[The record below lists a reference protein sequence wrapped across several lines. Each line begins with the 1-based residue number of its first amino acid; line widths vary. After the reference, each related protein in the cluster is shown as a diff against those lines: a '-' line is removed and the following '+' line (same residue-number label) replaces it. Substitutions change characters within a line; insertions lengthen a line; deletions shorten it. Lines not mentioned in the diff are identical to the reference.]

1 MGYDQPMTNESYQD
15 VIRANVLRL
24 RERQGLTQ
32 GELAARAKARG
43 LNWTQAT
50 VAAIEGGY
58 RRVRIEEE
66 KLLLMLLEVP
76 LSDLLWVAD
85 NEIIEVAGVEVTAEE
100 FRTWATGQP
109 TRFEPEP
116 RIKPSERTYLA
127 GIAGRYGLP
136 GNDDFLAQLLLASL
150 NTVDTKSAQALKVF
164 RKRGGAFEV
173 TCAAWSLWG
182 HSVKDERDR
191 RFHELDNE
199 GDPLRVMGHIT
210 RGLQQE
216 LNQEIKARRRR
227 KA

>member
-1 MGYDQPMTNESYQD
+1 MANETYQD
-15 VIRANVLRL
+15 VIRANLLRL
-24 RERQGLTQ
+24 REQQGLTQ
-32 GELAARAKARG
+32 GDLAARAKARG
-43 LNWTQAT
+43 LNWPQGT
-50 VAAIEGGY
+50 VAGIELGY
-58 RRVRIEEE
+58 RNVSAAEE

-76 LSDLLWVAD
+76 LSDLLWVED
-85 NEIIEVAGVEVTAEE
+85 DTVIDVAGVEVTAEE

-109 TRFEPEP
+109 TRFQPEP
-116 RIKPSERTYLA
+116 RINPKERTHLA

-150 NTVDTKSAQALKVF
+150 NPADTKSAQALKVF

-182 HSVKDERDR
+182 HNVKTERDR
-191 RFHELDNE
+191 RFHELDHE

-216 LNQEIKARRRR
+216 LSQEIKARRRR

>member
-1 MGYDQPMTNESYQD
+1 MTNESYQD

-24 RERQGLTQ
+24 RDQQKLTQ

-43 LNWTQAT
+43 INWTQAT

-76 LSDLLWVAD
+76 LSELLRVED
-85 NEIIEVAGVEVTAEE
+85 GTVIEVAGVEVPAEE
-100 FRTWATGQP
+100 FRTWAAGQP
-109 TRFEPEP
+109 TRFQPEP
-116 RIKPSERTYLA
+116 RIKPSERTHLA
-127 GIAGRYGLP
+127 GVARRYGLP
-136 GNDDFLAQLLLASL
+136 ENDDFLAQLLLASL
-150 NTVDTKSAQALKVF
+150 NTVDTKSAQALGVY
-164 RKRGGAFEV
+164 RKRGGALEV
-173 TCAAWSLWG
+173 TCASYSLFG
-182 HSVKDERDR
+182 HNVKTERDR
-191 RFHELDNE
+191 RFHNLVHE

-216 LNQEIKARRRR
+216 LDQEIKARRKGR